1 MVDIAVPRDIEPEVG
16 NLEDIY
22 LYCVDD
28 LHDIIEENLQSR
40 REAALQAEE
49 IIEIQVESFM
59 SWLRTQDVV
68 PIIRSLREAAVKE
81 SDYLLLKSK
90 KQLAQGVLPERVLEE
105 LARTL
110 TNKLL
115 HEPTRKLRQSG
126 SDVDNN
132 LIEAARRLF
141 NLKD

>member
-115 HEPTRKLRQSG
+115 DEPTRKLRQSG